1 MQDHSS
7 VLQYLMP
14 AYYRI
19 DKERKIVMTTAAGV
33 LTMAESLA
41 HQEKLLKDPDFSPS
55 FAQLMDLTQVTQV
68 ELGPEVVSRIA
79 LKSVFSPESRRAILV
94 TADLVL
100 GLAQMFE
107 ILRENAG
114 EKGIRVFR
122 NLDDALEWIL
132 GKNTDL

>member
-14 AYYRI
+14 AYYKI

-94 TADLVL
+94 TADLLL
-100 GLAQMFE
+100 G
-107 ILRENAG
+107 
-114 EKGIRVFR
+114 
-122 NLDDALEWIL
+122 
-132 GKNTDL
+132 